1 MSESPVEL
9 DPLIVE
15 ALDRHTPVTGRTPDW
30 PDVLHRARSART
42 RRQLPTRL
50 LVAAT
55 AAVLLL
61 VLATPIGSTIRQQIA
76 DFSNW
81 LAGTPGSAVSEE
93 EQRAFEDE
101 NARSWLA
108 FPGSPELRRLI
119 RTEHDGV
126 TFDLL
131 GFRSGDSF
139 CLRVRATGEAQGSTT
154 LCAPIE
160 ELRLDDAPARVLM
173 ADWSV
178 GRGEKKETIGFDTVP
193 APLAQVT
200 AGIAADGV
208 AELELVDEQG
218 RHRVDAVSNA
228 FLYVAERPDVG
239 QRVARVTAAL
249 EGGATV
255 EIPFAVSPWGPG
267 GGHLGGTGGAGK
279 PGGPTE
285 VERVVERARIGWV
298 DRREERGEPIA
309 EAELKRSLM
318 LEHAEFARVL
328 TPDPGS
334 SKRIAI
340 SVGTHGHMG
349 PTPGQRRVI
358 CTHLLTRGGASG
370 GCMPVDDPFFRTP
383 FTFGAT
389 MIGAGDQFATFSG
402 VASDEVVRLELYTA
416 TGDRIDVPLR
426 DNAYLTEVSLARLPA
441 KLVAYDSEGRVIGIE
456 ETPAG
461 EGPAR
466 PYGKPI
472 VELERSVTGVGSM
485 TLIAN
490 RTREGG
496 QCWQARG
503 TGRAAVNTGSC
514 IPRRWVDA
522 PLRTATTAVFLYGRV
537 RDDVKRLE
545 LRFDDGQSSAIAP
558 GEHGYLLAIL
568 PDGRE
573 ARELVE
579 IVGHG
584 ADGEVVARQRM
595 RP

>member
-1 MSESPVEL
+1 MSESRVEL
-9 DPLIVE
+9 DPVVAE
-15 ALDRHTPVTGRTPDW
+15 ALDRHTPVIGGSEDW
-30 PDVLHRARSART
+30 PDVLHRAGISGTGRRLSA
-42 RRQLPTRL
+42 RL

-61 VLATPIGSTIRQQIA
+61 VLATPIGGSIREQIA

-81 LAGTPGSAVSEE
+81 LAGTPGSAVSDE
-93 EQRAFEDE
+93 EQRAFDEE
-101 NARSWLA
+101 NARSWLG

-119 RTEHDGV
+119 RTEQDGI

-131 GFRSGDSF
+131 GFRSGGSF
-139 CLRVRATGEAQGSTT
+139 CIRVRATGEAEGSTT
-154 LCAPIE
+154 MCAPIE
-160 ELRLDDAPARVLM
+160 ELRLDDAPARVLL

-178 GRGEKKETIGFDTVP
+178 GRGEKQETIGFDTVT

-208 AELELVDEQG
+208 AGLEFVDEQG

-239 QRVARVTAAL
+239 QRVSHVRAAL
-249 EGGATV
+249 KDGELA

-267 GGHLGGTGGAGK
+267 GWRAGGSGK
-279 PGGPTE
+279 PDGPTAVDRI
-285 VERVVERARIGWV
+285 VEGGRIGWI
-298 DRREERGEPIA
+298 DRREERGEPVA
-309 EAELKRSLM
+309 EAELQGLTR
-318 LEHAEFARVL
+318 EVEFARVL

-334 SKRIAI
+334 SKRVAI
-340 SVGTHGHMG
+340 SVGTYGLRPEQDG
-349 PTPGQRRVI
+349 RRGI
-358 CTHLLTRGGASG
+358 CTHLLTRGGTSS
-370 GCMPVDDPFFRTP
+370 GCMPVDDPFPGAP
-383 FTFGAT
+383 FTFGYT
-389 MIGAGDQFATFSG
+389 VIGAGDQFATFDG
-402 VASDEVVRLELYTA
+402 IASDDVARLELFTA

-441 KLVAYDSEGRVIGIE
+441 RMVAYDSEGRVIGIE
-456 ETPAG
+456 ETPRG

-466 PYGKPI
+466 PYGEPI
-472 VELERSVTGVGSM
+472 VQLERSVNGVGSI

-503 TGRAAVNTGSC
+503 TGQAAVNTGSC
-514 IPRRWVDA
+514 IPKEWVDT
-522 PLRTATTAVFLYGRV
+522 PLRMATTEVFLYGRV
-537 RDDVKRLE
+537 RDDVVRLE
-545 LRFDDGQSSAIAP
+545 LRFGDGQSSTIAP
-558 GEHGYLLAIL
+558 GEHGYLLATL
-568 PDGRE
+568 PDGRD

-579 IVGHG
+579 IVGRG
-584 ADGEVVARQRM
+584 ADGEIVARQRM